1 MATPQT
7 LDTELEFEPAGEP
20 EMEIVTLEPGQEVPK
35 EEPKVEEAKPEGVTL
50 TAEQYQELLAGKD
63 STAALTAGLGQLAE
77 TMRQPAQPVNQP
89 QMPGFDPKE
98 IEELAFK
105 PGGFTEAVQKVATQL
120 LGQAQGP
127 LAAGMVQQNKRL
139 LKVDPQTSELFNT
152 YEQEIEKRVRSLPVQ
167 YQMQPDIYEQVYK
180 QVVFEKTDEIT
191 NKRAQKIAQEAVKEA
206 LEAAGIKPDGK
217 AAGASG
223 ASQKPAM
230 YQEGSVR
237 PSVPKVTRKVYVTK
251 DDLEDM
257 RERGMDPDDKDQI
270 DTYVRII
277 KPRRAK

>member
-1 MATPQT
+1 MASPQT
-7 LDTELEFEPAGEP
+7 LDTELEFEPQAEP

-35 EEPKVEEAKPEGVTL
+35 EEPAQEEKKPEGVTL
-50 TAEQYQELLAGKD
+50 TPEQYQELLAGKD
-63 STAALTAGLGQLAE
+63 STAALTKGLGQLAE
-77 TMRQPAQPVNQP
+77 TMRQPSQPVNQP

-139 LKVDPQTSELFNT
+139 LKVDPQTSELFNE
-152 YEQEIEKRVRSLPVQ
+152 YEQEIEKRVRGLPVQ

-191 NKRAQKIAQEAVKEA
+191 NKRAQKIAEEAVKKA

-217 AAGASG
+217 AVGASP
-223 ASQKPAM
+223 KPAM

-257 RERGMDPDDKDQI
+257 RERGMDPEDKDQI

-277 KPRRAK
+277 KPRRK